1 MNKKFQK
8 LLQFVGNAEM
18 CDLAE
23 IGVTMKE
30 MPMALLENAQNQTGI
45 SLTPEEEKQ
54 ILKLIKQQI

>member
-45 SLTPEEEKQ
+45 SLTKDEETE
-54 ILKLIKQQI
+54 ILNIIKKSL